1 MTSMKN
7 LELLLPFS
15 LPPAELRNDLI
26 KAIQA
31 PALANLLA
39 ASATAESDAADGFSN
54 ALPHEYW
61 LAGYPALPSS
71 ANSPAISLHKM
82 AAYNLS
88 ANDGY
93 WFLLQPVH
101 IHIARDHLV
110 LTDQRRL
117 DLSEQESKELFDIAK
132 TVAADA
138 GFSLIYGDAQHW
150 FLRADN
156 WSELQTA
163 TPDAACGHNIDI
175 WMPKGQEAR
184 AWRKFQNEIQMLWFT
199 HDINQEREAIGKKA
213 VNSVWLSGGS
223 DSRLN
228 SFKSVQKTARF
239 NQLPAATGQA
249 ICILADTLIEPALNN
264 DWGTWLQELGRLE
277 ENWFVPV
284 YDALRQRQLK
294 QVTLICSDHRQ
305 LLSYRL
311 SPWSLY
317 QFWRRPHLQK
327 LFPSAQ
333 P

>member
-1 MTSMKN
+1 MKN

-39 ASATAESDAADGFSN
+39 ASTTVQSKAADGFSS

-61 LAGYPALPSS
+61 LAGYPAPANP

-82 AAYNLS
+82 RTYNLS
-88 ANDGY
+88 ADDGY

-117 DLSEQESKELFDIAK
+117 DLSDQESRELFDIAR
-132 TVAADA
+132 TVATES
-138 GFSLIYGDAQHW
+138 GFSLVYGDAQHW
-150 FLRADN
+150 FLRADS
-156 WSELQTA
+156 WSGLRTA

-199 HDINQEREAIGKKA
+199 HDINQQRESIGKKS

-223 DSRLN
+223 DSKAN
-228 SFKSVQKTARF
+228 SFKVVQKKERFSQLSATSDQTA
-239 NQLPAATGQA
+239 
-249 ICILADTLIEPALNN
+249 CVLADILIESALNN
-264 DWGTWLQELGRLE
+264 DWGTWLQEIIRLE
-277 ENWFVPV
+277 ENWFAPL
-284 YDALRQRQLK
+284 YSALRQRQLK

-305 LLSYRL
+305 LLGYRL

-327 LFPSAQ
+327 LFPSVQ